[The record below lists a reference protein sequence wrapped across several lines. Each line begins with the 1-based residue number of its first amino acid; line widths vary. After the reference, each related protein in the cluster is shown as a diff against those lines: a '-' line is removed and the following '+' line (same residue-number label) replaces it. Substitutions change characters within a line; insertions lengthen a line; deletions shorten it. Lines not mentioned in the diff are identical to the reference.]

1 MFKKNSHEVCMTSGP
16 VLPNLL
22 AMTIPLALSSVFQ
35 FLFNAA
41 DLVVVGNFASEH
53 SLAAVG
59 STCALMNLNVSLFVG
74 VSLGA
79 NALIARYLGG
89 GDDARVKDA
98 IRTSYGLALLSGVLM
113 TTAGLLLARPALE
126 LMQSPAETLDLSTTY
141 YQICSLGMIPMMF
154 FNFGSAILRAKGD
167 TRRPLYFLLAA
178 GVLNF
183 ALNFLFVKFLH
194 MDVVGAAIATAI
206 SQGLSACLIIRCL
219 SREEGVF
226 KMRFR
231 DMQLSWRTALSI
243 LRIGVPAGFQGVVF
257 SLSNIVIQSSINGFG
272 PLVMASSAAAMNLE
286 GIVWLTMSSFSQCAL
301 TFMSQNI
308 GARRYSRLN
317 RVAFVSCASCAVA
330 GLVLGNL
337 AYLFGPTLLGLFD
350 SRPEVVESGMIRV
363 FWVCCFYFLCGLMDT
378 LCGVVRGL
386 GHNVSPTIVALVGA
400 CGFRLLWIFTIF
412 QVERFHTES
421 VLFFSYPAS
430 WILTFVI
437 HLGCYILFRRN
448 YPQGDGSRPQRLNGE
463 RANAM

>member
-1 MFKKNSHEVCMTSGP
+1 MTSGP

-41 DLVVVGNFASEH
+41 DLVIVGNFASEY

-59 STCALMNLNVSLFVG
+59 STSALWNLNVSLFVG
-74 VSLGA
+74 VSLGV
-79 NALIARYLGG
+79 NALIAKYVGS
-89 GDDARVKDA
+89 GDHARVKDA
-98 IRTSYGLALLSGVLM
+98 IRTSYGLALLSGAIM
-113 TTAGLLLARPALE
+113 TAVGLLFARPALR

-167 TRRPLYFLLAA
+167 TRRPLYFLMAA

-183 ALNFLFVKFLH
+183 VLDFLFVKFLH
-194 MDVVGAAIATAI
+194 MDAAGAAIATSI
-206 SQGLSACLIIRCL
+206 SQVLSAFLIIRCL

-226 KMRFR
+226 NMRFR
-231 DMQLSWRTALSI
+231 DMQLSRRTALSI

-257 SLSNIVIQSSINGFG
+257 ALSNIVIQSSINSFG

-317 RVAFVSCASCAVA
+317 RVAFVSCASCALA
-330 GLVLGNL
+330 GLILGNL
-337 AYLFGPTLLGLFD
+337 AYFFGPTLLGFFD

-363 FWVCCFYFLCGLMDT
+363 FWVCCFYFICGLMDT

-386 GHNVSPTIVALVGA
+386 GYNVTPTIVALVGA

-412 QVERFHTES
+412 QVDRFHTES

-430 WILTFVI
+430 WFITFVI
-437 HLGCYILFRRN
+437 HLGCYLLLRRK
-448 YPQGDGSRPQRLNGE
+448 YPQGDGRLSGE
-463 RANAM
+463 RVNAT